1 MAKPRNPLG
10 KAKLEGRDKVNAG
23 RFRDRVEPAPTGP
36 LGSPPKWLIDTDTNK
51 AKSAW
56 LLFQREIPWLTESH
70 RILVGMA
77 ATVQGRIMA
86 GQEVGVQSLN
96 LLRQML
102 GQMGATPSD
111 ASKITVPDSG
121 EDKDD
126 LLD

>member
-10 KAKLEGRDKVNAG
+10 KAKLEGRDKINAG
-23 RFRDRVEPAPTGP
+23 RFRDRIEPVPTGP
-36 LGSPPKWLIDTDTNK
+36 LGSPPKWLADTDTCK
-51 AKSAW
+51 ARSAW

-86 GQEVGVQSLN
+86 SQEVGVQSLN

-121 EDKDD
+121 EEKDD

>member
-10 KAKLEGRDKVNAG
+10 KAKLEGRDKINAG
-23 RFRDRVEPAPTGP
+23 RFRGRVEPSPNGP
-36 LGSPPKWLIDTDTNK
+36 LGAPPTWLADTDTSK

-111 ASKITVPDSG
+111 ASKITVPESG
-121 EDKDD
+121 EEKDD